1 MFQIFTNLLDD
12 IKEGG
17 VLCFLLSLL
26 FVHMLDKL
34 DERVLDLAT
43 GIREYHHN
51 KVLDEWLSRMEVF
64 RSLIVDD
71 RWVMKFAEPTKI
83 HRNFIIESHQL
94 GRLVEVFQ
102 VFVVVEHFY
111 ESFDQFSISVHG
123 VLIEAVVEV
132 IGKFLVLCFAVGG
145 IGEIVLVERVLE
157 DVLGLHYVDWP
168 SSHLYI

>member
-1 MFQIFTNLLDD
+1 MFQIFANLLDD

-71 RWVMKFAEPTKI
+71 RWVVKFAEPAKI

-145 IGEIVLVERVLE
+145 IGEIVLVEGVLE
-157 DVLGLHYVDWP
+157 DVLGLHYVDGP